1 MHEHHPTAPT
11 TPPSQS
17 VNKHA
22 TNTQTCMKAT
32 HPRFNP
38 PRNWTIEAPVPT
50 PSSDD
55 AFAEVKA
62 KVDLVK
68 VVQEHVRLTKRN
80 KDLWGLCPFH
90 QEDSPSF
97 KVNPQMQSWY
107 CFGCERSGD
116 VFTFVELIEKTDKRG
131 ALQLL
136 AERAGVELKK
146 LSPEQKERSDSRR
159 RLLAMLKLA
168 AQFYEYVLWST
179 PAGEKGRK
187 LLEARMVGEETARRF
202 QLGYAPA
209 GRGFAEYLRAKK
221 RSLQDAQDA
230 GLMRRDGTDFFA
242 ERLVIPIRDERGQPL
257 AFTARTVRSDEQRK
271 YINSPETAAYIKGR
285 VIFGLDLARDEI
297 SKKGHAVLMEGQFD
311 VITAHHHGV
320 TNAVASSGTALTDDQ
335 VRLLKRFTDEVLL
348 VFDADRAGR
357 AAAFKAIELAA
368 AHQMRTRVATVT
380 PPAKDPDEFL
390 RAAGAEAP
398 QRWDELAAAALSGWE
413 FWIKDALTGLN
424 PGNPNQ
430 LELAASRAR
439 EVLEKIPDPAVRE
452 TYRERAASWIGV
464 QPHLLT
470 AQANPLPPSG
480 GRVRERGGE
489 APGNGKAGL
498 AARLVGKKLTVGRY
512 LLQLLAVRPVAFER
526 VRTKLT
532 PDELDE
538 EDRGI
543 YERMLETYERGG
555 ASGLETE
562 LAEYPAEEQDLI
574 RRAWAAPPPSVD
586 DEVAVE
592 LAERIRLDHM
602 KGLHSGIIRELS
614 EAESGKD
621 SERVAR
627 LEAKARELARAINDL
642 ERRS

>member
-1 MHEHHPTAPT
+1 
-11 TPPSQS
+11 
-17 VNKHA
+17 
-22 TNTQTCMKAT
+22 
-32 HPRFNP
+32 
-38 PRNWTIEAPVPT
+38 VPT
-50 PSSDD
+50 PASDD

-62 KVDLVK
+62 KVDLIK

-80 KDLWGLCPFH
+80 KDFWGLCPFH
-90 QEDSPSF
+90 QEDGPSF

-131 ALQLL
+131 ALQIL

-168 AQFYEYVLWST
+168 AQYYEYVLWST
-179 PAGEKGRK
+179 PAGEKGRR
-187 LLEARMVGEETARRF
+187 LLESRRVGEETARRF

-209 GRGFAEYLRAKK
+209 GRGFSEYLRVKK
-221 RSLQDAQDA
+221 KSLQDAQEA
-230 GLMRRDGTDFFA
+230 GLMRRDGSDFFA

-257 AFTARTVRSDEQRK
+257 AFTARTVRADEQRK
-271 YINSPETAAYIKGR
+271 YINSPETPAYIKGR

-297 SKKGHAVLMEGQFD
+297 TKRGHAVLMEGQFD
-311 VITAHHHGV
+311 VITAHQFGV
-320 TNAVASSGTALTDDQ
+320 QNAVASSGTALTEEQ

-357 AAAFKAIELAA
+357 SAAFKAVELAS
-368 AHQMRTRVATVT
+368 AHQMRTRVATIT

-398 QRWDELAAAALSGWE
+398 ERWEELAAAALSGWE

-424 PGNPNQ
+424 TGNPNH

-439 EVLEKIPDPAVRE
+439 EVLEKIPDAAVRE
-452 TYRERAASWIGV
+452 SYRERAAGWIGV

-470 AQANPLPPSG
+470 SQPQTQRSKAVIGS
-480 GRVRERGGE
+480 
-489 APGNGKAGL
+489 NGKDGL
-498 AARLVGKKLTVGRY
+498 AARLAGKKLTVGRY

-526 VRTKLT
+526 VRTKIT
-532 PDELDE
+532 PEELDE
-538 EDRGI
+538 QDRGI
-543 YERMLETYERGG
+543 YVRMLETYERGG

-562 LAEYPAEEQDLI
+562 LAGYPAEEQDLI

-586 DEVAVE
+586 DEVAEE
-592 LAERIRLDHM
+592 LAVRVRLDHM

-614 EAESGKD
+614 EAERGND
-621 SERVAR
+621 SERVGR
-627 LEAKARELARAINDL
+627 LEAKARELARAINDM
-642 ERRS
+642 ERSG

>member
-1 MHEHHPTAPT
+1 M
-11 TPPSQS
+11 
-17 VNKHA
+17 
-22 TNTQTCMKAT
+22 
-32 HPRFNP
+32 
-38 PRNWTIEAPVPT
+38 PT

-68 VVQEHVRLTKRN
+68 VVQEYVRLTKRN
-80 KDLWGLCPFH
+80 KDFWGLCPFH

-97 KVNPQMQSWY
+97 HVNPQRQSWY
-107 CFGCERSGD
+107 CFGCERKGD

-131 ALQLL
+131 ALQIL
-136 AERAGVELKK
+136 AERAGVELRK
-146 LSPEQKERSDSRR
+146 LSPDQKERSDSRK

-168 AQFYEYVLWST
+168 AQYYEYVLWSN
-179 PAGEKGRK
+179 PAGEPGRR
-187 LLEARMVGEETARRF
+187 LLESRKVGEETARRF
-202 QLGYAPA
+202 QLGFAPP

-221 RSLQDAQDA
+221 KSLQDAQDA
-230 GLMRRDGTDFFA
+230 GLMRRDGSDFFA

-257 AFTARTVRSDEQRK
+257 AFTARTVRADEQRK
-271 YINSPETAAYIKGR
+271 YINSPETPAYIKGR

-297 SKKGHAVLMEGQFD
+297 TKKGHAVLMEGQFD

-320 TNAVASSGTALTDDQ
+320 TNSVASSGTALTDDQ
-335 VRLLKRFTDEVLL
+335 VRLLKRFTDELLL

-357 AAAFKAIELAA
+357 AAAFKAIELAS
-368 AHQMRTRVATVT
+368 AHQMRTRVATIP

-390 RAAGAEAP
+390 RAAGAQAP
-398 QRWDELAAAALSGWE
+398 EKWEELVAAAPSGWE
-413 FWIKDALTGLN
+413 FWIKDSLAGLN

-452 TYRERAASWIGV
+452 TYRERAAGWIGV

-470 AQANPLPPSG
+470 PQAPTPSPARGRAGEG
-480 GRVRERGGE
+480 GGGT
-489 APGNGKAGL
+489 GTNGRNGL
-498 AARLVGKKLTVGRY
+498 APRLPGKKLTVGRY

-526 VRTKLT
+526 VRAKLI
-532 PDELDE
+532 PEELDE
-538 EDRGI
+538 QDRGI
-543 YERMLETYERGG
+543 YVRMLETYERGG

-562 LAEYPAEEQDLI
+562 LAGYPAEEQDLI

-586 DEVAVE
+586 DDVAEE
-592 LAERIRLDHM
+592 LAVRVRLDHM
-602 KGLHSGIIRELS
+602 RSLHSGIIRELS
-614 EAESGKD
+614 EAERGMD

-627 LEAKARELARAINDL
+627 LEAQAGELARAINDM
-642 ERRS
+642 ERSG

>member
-1 MHEHHPTAPT
+1 M
-11 TPPSQS
+11 
-17 VNKHA
+17 
-22 TNTQTCMKAT
+22 
-32 HPRFNP
+32 
-38 PRNWTIEAPVPT
+38 PT
-50 PSSDD
+50 PASDD

-62 KVDLVK
+62 KVDLIK

-80 KDLWGLCPFH
+80 KDFWGLCPFH

-131 ALQLL
+131 ALQIL

-146 LSPEQKERSDSRR
+146 LSPEQKDRSDSRR
-159 RLLAMLKLA
+159 RLLALLKLA
-168 AQFYEYVLWST
+168 AQYYEYVLWSM

-187 LLEARMVGEETARRF
+187 LLESRKVSEETARRF
-202 QLGYAPA
+202 QLGYAPP
-209 GRGFAEYLRAKK
+209 GRGFSEYLRAKK
-221 RSLQDAQDA
+221 KSLQDAQEA
-230 GLMRRDGTDFFA
+230 GLMRRDGTDFFT

-257 AFTARTVRSDEQRK
+257 AFTARTVRADEQRK
-271 YINSPETAAYIKGR
+271 YINSPETPAYIKGR

-297 SKKGHAVLMEGQFD
+297 TKRGHAVLMEGQFD
-311 VITAHHHGV
+311 VITAHQFGV
-320 TNAVASSGTALTDDQ
+320 RNAVASSGTALTDDQ

-357 AAAFKAIELAA
+357 AAAFKAIELAS
-368 AHQMRTRVATVT
+368 AHQMRTRVATIT

-390 RAAGAEAP
+390 RAAGHEAP
-398 QRWDELAAAALSGWE
+398 QRWEELVNDALSGWE

-424 PGNPNQ
+424 TGNPNH

-452 TYRERAASWIGV
+452 SYRERAAGWIGV

-470 AQANPLPPSG
+470 AQPQTQRSKPVIGS
-480 GRVRERGGE
+480 
-489 APGNGKAGL
+489 NGKDGL

-526 VRTKLT
+526 VRTKIT

-538 EDRGI
+538 QDRGI
-543 YERMLETYERGG
+543 YVRMLETYERGG

-562 LAEYPAEEQDLI
+562 LAGYPAEEQDLI

-586 DEVAVE
+586 DDVAEE
-592 LAERIRLDHM
+592 LAVRVRLDHM
-602 KGLHSGIIRELS
+602 KGLQSGIIRELS
-614 EAESGKD
+614 EAERGND
-621 SERVAR
+621 SERVGR
-627 LEAKARELARAINDL
+627 LEARAREIARAINEM
-642 ERRS
+642 ERSG

>member
-1 MHEHHPTAPT
+1 M
-11 TPPSQS
+11 
-17 VNKHA
+17 
-22 TNTQTCMKAT
+22 
-32 HPRFNP
+32 
-38 PRNWTIEAPVPT
+38 PT
-50 PSSDD
+50 PASDD

-62 KVDLVK
+62 KVDLIK

-80 KDLWGLCPFH
+80 KDFWGLCPFH

-131 ALQLL
+131 ALQIL

-168 AQFYEYVLWST
+168 AQYYEFVLWSS
-179 PAGEKGRK
+179 PAGEKGRR
-187 LLEARMVGEETARRF
+187 LLESRRVSEETARRF
-202 QLGYAPA
+202 QLGYAPP
-209 GRGFAEYLRAKK
+209 GRGFSEYLRAKK
-221 RSLQDAQDA
+221 KSLQDAQEA
-230 GLMRRDGTDFFA
+230 GLMRRDGTDFFT

-257 AFTARTVRSDEQRK
+257 AFTARTVRADEQRK
-271 YINSPETAAYIKGR
+271 YINSPETPAYIKGR

-297 SKKGHAVLMEGQFD
+297 TKRGHAVLMEGQFD
-311 VITAHHHGV
+311 VITAHQFGV
-320 TNAVASSGTALTDDQ
+320 QNAVASSGTALTEEQ

-357 AAAFKAIELAA
+357 AAAFKAVELAS
-368 AHQMRTRVATVT
+368 AHQMRTRVATIT

-398 QRWDELAAAALSGWE
+398 ERWEELASAALSGWE

-424 PGNPNQ
+424 TGNPNH

-439 EVLEKIPDPAVRE
+439 EVLEKIPDAAVRE
-452 TYRERAASWIGV
+452 SYRERAAGWIGV

-470 AQANPLPPSG
+470 ANPLSPSG
-480 GRVRERGGE
+480 RGSGRGAE
-489 APGNGKAGL
+489 AGPNGKGSL
-498 AARLVGKKLTVGRY
+498 ASRIPGKKLTVGRY

-526 VRTKLT
+526 VRTKIT
-532 PDELDE
+532 PEELDE
-538 EDRGI
+538 RDRGI
-543 YERMLETYERGG
+543 YVRMLETYERGG

-562 LAEYPAEEQDLI
+562 LAGYPAEEQDLI

-586 DEVAVE
+586 DQVAEE
-592 LAERIRLDHM
+592 LAVRVRLDHM
-602 KGLHSGIIRELS
+602 KGLQSGIIRELS
-614 EAESGKD
+614 EAERGND
-621 SERVAR
+621 SERVGR
-627 LEAKARELARAINDL
+627 LEAKARELARAINEM
-642 ERRS
+642 ERSG

>member
-1 MHEHHPTAPT
+1 VADHN
-11 TPPSQS
+11 SQ
-17 VNKHA
+17 
-22 TNTQTCMKAT
+22 
-32 HPRFNP
+32 
-38 PRNWTIEAPVPT
+38 VPT
-50 PSSDD
+50 PASDD

-80 KDLWGLCPFH
+80 KDFWGLCPFH

-136 AERAGVELKK
+136 AERAGVELRK
-146 LSPEQKERSDSRR
+146 LSPEQKERSDSRK

-179 PAGEKGRK
+179 PAGEPGRR
-187 LLEARMVGEETARRF
+187 LLATRSVNEENARHF

-221 RSLQDAQDA
+221 RSLADAQDG
-230 GLMRRDGTDFFA
+230 GLLRRDGTDFFA

-257 AFTARTVRSDEQRK
+257 AFTARTVRADEQRK
-271 YINSPETAAYIKGR
+271 YINSPETPAYVKGR

-297 SKKGHAVLMEGQFD
+297 ARRGHAVLMEGQFD
-311 VITAHHHGV
+311 VITAHGV
-320 TNAVASSGTALTDDQ
+320 GIQNAVASSGTALTDDQ
-335 VRLLKRFTDEVLL
+335 VRLLKRFTDELLL

-357 AAAFKAIELAA
+357 QAAQKAVLLAA
-368 AHQMRTRVATVT
+368 AHQMRTRVATVAG
-380 PPAKDPDEFL
+380 AKDPDEFL
-390 RAAGAEAP
+390 RAAGADAAKQWEELVAKAPTGFEFGMEEAAAGLNLGNANHV
-398 QRWDELAAAALSGWE
+398 ELAARKLRDWIAQFPVALQE
-413 FWIKDALTGLN
+413 D
-424 PGNPNQ
+424 
-430 LELAASRAR
+430 
-439 EVLEKIPDPAVRE
+439 
-452 TYRERAASWIGV
+452 YRERAKRWMGV
-464 QPHLLT
+464 SGHLL
-470 AQANPLPPSG
+470 AAEPDEKRSPGRSG
-480 GRVRERGGE
+480 
-489 APGNGKAGL
+489 ATK
-498 AARLVGKKLTVGRY
+498 VGKNGLETSPAGKKMTVGRY
-512 LLQLLAVRPVAFER
+512 LLQLLAVRPVAFDL
-526 VRTKLT
+526 VRTKIT

-543 YERMLETYERGG
+543 YERMLETYERAGV
-555 ASGLETE
+555 SGLEKE
-562 LAEYPAEEQDLI
+562 LAGYPAEEQDLI

-592 LAERIRLDHM
+592 LAQRITLDHM
-602 KGLHSGIIRELS
+602 RGRHSGIIRELS
-614 EAESGKD
+614 EAERGKD

-627 LEAKARELARAINDL
+627 LEAEARELAHAIDEM
-642 ERRS
+642 ERRG

>member
-1 MHEHHPTAPT
+1 MPTSA
-11 TPPSQS
+11 
-17 VNKHA
+17 
-22 TNTQTCMKAT
+22 
-32 HPRFNP
+32 
-38 PRNWTIEAPVPT
+38 
-50 PSSDD
+50 SDD

-68 VVQEHVRLTKRN
+68 IVQEHLRLTRRN
-80 KDLWGLCPFH
+80 KDFVGLCPFH
-90 QEDSPSF
+90 EEDTPSF
-97 KVNPQMQSWY
+97 TVHPQTQTWY
-107 CFGCERSGD
+107 CFGCQRHGD
-116 VFTFVELIEKTDKRG
+116 VFTFVELIEKTEKRG
-131 ALQLL
+131 ALQTL

-146 LSPEQKERSDSRR
+146 LSPEQKERSDSRK
-159 RLLAMLKLA
+159 RLLTMLKLS
-168 AQFYEYVLWST
+168 AQFYEYVLWSS
-179 PAGEKGRK
+179 PAGEPGRR
-187 LLEARMVGEETARRF
+187 LLESRMVSEETARRF

-221 RSLQDAQDA
+221 KSLQDAQEA

-242 ERLVIPIRDERGQPL
+242 ERLVIPIRDERSQPL
-257 AFTARTVRSDEQRK
+257 AFTARTVRADEQRK
-271 YINSPETAAYIKGR
+271 YINSPETPAYIKGR
-285 VIFGLDLARDEI
+285 VIFGLDLARDDI
-297 SKKGHAVLMEGQFD
+297 TRKGHAVLMEGQFD

-335 VRLLKRFTDEVLL
+335 VRLLKRFTDELLL

-357 AAAFKAIELAA
+357 AAAFKAIELAS

-390 RAAGAEAP
+390 RAAGAQAAE
-398 QRWDELAAAALSGWE
+398 RWDELATAAPSGWE

-452 TYRERAASWIGV
+452 TYRERAAGWIGV

-470 AQANPLPPSG
+470 AQAASPSPRSG
-480 GRVRERGGE
+480 GRVGE
-489 APGNGKAGL
+489 AANGKAGL
-498 AARLVGKKLTVGRY
+498 AARLAGKKLTVGRY

-526 VRTKLT
+526 VRTMVT

-538 EDRGI
+538 GDRGI
-543 YERMLETYERGG
+543 YVRMLETYERGG
-555 ASGLETE
+555 VSGLETE
-562 LAEYPAEEQDLI
+562 LAGYPAEEQDLI

-592 LAERIRLDHM
+592 LAERVRLDHM